1 LRLAGRLLVLG
12 AGAVLPAFAAPVFVN
27 TGGPDGPVGLGGG
40 GISFGVAPLGGPISP
55 GAPLYL
61 ANNFNG
67 RSDILINPG
76 VGLTANLS
84 IPNNT
89 SSVLSG
95 PWGPP
100 LNLFNT
106 QVGGG
111 NVNGAFG
118 AGAAVISGPTFGFQL
133 KDGGIPGGI
142 SASYEILSWDATF
155 FDAAGTAA
163 GGLGTYIAMAG
174 TVPLVQDLAL
184 VALRT
189 QLGGLGIGV
198 IEVPGLILAV
208 EKTGPG
214 TYNALALQDGLGG
227 AAMPMPGGWGITIN
241 PATDQFLALAY
252 NVFPFAIPPG
262 ETFVARVT
270 ATVIS
275 DPSDINF
282 PTDSFFDVFTE
293 IDIGPGMKH
302 FDGVSA
308 PPLPSEM
315 LFTST
320 SVPEPGEFALVAG
333 LGLAGFAFFRRN
345 RRRRD

>member
-1 LRLAGRLLVLG
+1 
-12 AGAVLPAFAAPVFVN
+12 
-27 TGGPDGPVGLGGG
+27 
-40 GISFGVAPLGGPISP
+40 
-55 GAPLYL
+55 
-61 ANNFNG
+61 
-67 RSDILINPG
+67 
-76 VGLTANLS
+76 
-84 IPNNT
+84 
-89 SSVLSG
+89 
-95 PWGPP
+95 
-100 LNLFNT
+100 
-106 QVGGG
+106 
-111 NVNGAFG
+111 
-118 AGAAVISGPTFGFQL
+118 
-133 KDGGIPGGI
+133 
-142 SASYEILSWDATF
+142 
-155 FDAAGTAA
+155 
-163 GGLGTYIAMAG
+163 MAG

-189 QLGGLGIGV
+189 QLVGLGIGV

-227 AAMPMPGGWGITIN
+227 AAMPMPGGWGIKIN

-252 NVFPFAIPPG
+252 NVFPFAIPAG

-275 DPSDINF
+275 DPSDIYF

-302 FDGVSA
+302 FDGVSE